1 MIKGKPAHG
10 VNRRTMLA
18 TGAAAGGAL
27 ILPRALRAAT
37 AIPRRGGTLHVAM
50 PYNPA
55 ALDPATGRNTPDFNT
70 LYALYDALIDF
81 DPDTLDLKPALAKS
95 WHFVDSKT
103 LIVELV
109 DGVEFH
115 DGTPFDAEAVRFNL
129 DRYRTSPRSNA
140 KSDLNS
146 VAGVEVT
153 GKNQVALHLIKPNSG
168 LPTILTNRVGLM
180 VSPTSIRQHGP
191 NADRMPIGTGPFKFA
206 GWQDNY
212 RISVTRNPNYW
223 RAGLPYLDGIEFYI
237 INELNTAARTVIA
250 GETQLALDMTV
261 QQKLAADRMPDVA
274 TTASTSLIF
283 FGAHLNYA
291 QTPFNDQRIR
301 QAVNYG
307 VDRDELNKV
316 LVAGLGEPSSHILP
330 KSFWATDPSTTNFYH
345 YDPER
350 AKKLVA
356 GAGFGSGIEITCWGW
371 PDQASMQR
379 QELIES
385 QLAKAGIRLKLTPR
399 NPVQVASEFYLNKHG
414 AMYIAPSGGYPD
426 PSQFYDALYGKNA
439 LLNAAS
445 IELPGYRE
453 LIDATM
459 ATSRRD
465 ERKTAFA
472 KLQRFCIEEALELPQ
487 FIAPA
492 VSIASPKVKNFTAGI
507 LNCPKFTQVWLEA

>member
-1 MIKGKPAHG
+1 MIKGKLAHG
-10 VNRRTMLA
+10 VGRRTVLA
-18 TGAAAGGAL
+18 TGAVAASAL
-27 ILPRALRAAT
+27 ILPRALRAT
-37 AIPRRGGTLHVAM
+37 APILRRGGTLHVVM

-81 DPDTLDLKPALAKS
+81 DPNTLELKPALAKS
-95 WHFVDSKT
+95 WHFADSKT
-103 LIVELV
+103 LIIELV

-115 DGTPFDAEAVRFNL
+115 DGTPFNAEAVKFNL
-129 DRYRTSPRSNA
+129 DRYKTSPRSNA

-146 VAGVEVT
+146 VTAIEVT
-153 GKNQVALHLIKPNSG
+153 GKSQVTIHLVKPNSG
-168 LPTILTNRVGLM
+168 LSTILTNRVGLM

-191 NADRMPIGTGPFKFA
+191 NVDRTPVGTGPFKFA

-212 RISVTRNPNYW
+212 RISVTRNPHYW
-223 RAGLPYLDGIEFYI
+223 RAGLPYLDGIEFHI
-237 INELNTAARTVIA
+237 ISEVNTGARTVIA
-250 GETQLALDMTV
+250 GETHLALDMTV
-261 QQKLAADRMPDVA
+261 QQKLAADRMPNVV

-291 QTPFNDQRIR
+291 QPPFSDRRIR

-330 KSFWATDPSTTNFYH
+330 KSFWATDPSTVNYYY

-356 GAGFGSGIEITCWGW
+356 EAGFGGGIEISCWGW

-385 QLAKAGIRLKLTPR
+385 QLAKAGIRLKPTLR
-399 NPVQVASEFYLNKHG
+399 NPVQVASEFYLKKHG

-453 LIDATM
+453 LVDATM
-459 ATSRRD
+459 AAPRME

-472 KLQRFCIEEALELPQ
+472 KLQRFCIEQALELPQ

-492 VSIASPKVKNFTAGI
+492 VSIASPKLKNFAPGI